1 MTVKTTYEPI
11 EYVGD
16 ASTVTF
22 PLPWPF
28 LAQEDIIAVKY
39 LPATPGTLIPL
50 TVVGSVGASLD
61 GMESGWS
68 VTLADPVGTG
78 YRVRFS
84 RATPVEQNRDY
95 PPNDPFAAKQHELGL
110 DGLTMMI
117 QELQAWKQ
125 GRATGDGPTFTE
137 GPELDLRDT
146 LPPGKFGIATDT
158 EKIVYKLSDGRVWVM
173 PFPSDSPSD
182 PKYMWGATY
191 FNANF
196 SDIDLEPSSNTYDT
210 FPEQEGDY
218 SIFGSDEFDP
228 MTGAEMR
235 CDGFFK
241 AWPIPHA
248 LGFLVLILDKNN
260 TAKIVFSANQQS
272 GTYRLQPSYF
282 WHSVRVLPSENSNP
296 STGYFSFDFEATYR
310 VEPATEESHTGWQ
323 NLSATLMPEDG
334 PYRIALAIAC
344 GGNSHHARL
353 ENKIVYSKVPLG
365 GGSPGAQLI
374 GTAGG
379 DLSGTYPS
387 PTVVGLLGKVLP
399 SLTTGV
405 LAYTGSAWQFID
417 LSGIGYLLDTGDTIT
432 GPLEYA
438 DGTGDANPGKIEKT
452 VGMGFNYL
460 RLSQVGPNAHIS
472 LSTMED
478 DLKTVSTKMRVT
490 PDGTDFLKP
499 VNCTE
504 TLGVEGRATLEIAA
518 TVDREISC
526 EKHLTSPVDAI
537 DKEFNSYEA
546 GGEAEG
552 IFLLPKSVGLGLVR
566 HVKNASL
573 VDLVIQCEAGDA
585 IKAAYQPVPN
595 TVTSIRLA
603 PLETAVFVD
612 QEAGFWEVAS
622 QTRPFGGCLQM
633 YRDADAA
640 EYAISIPNGA
650 AYTIVQPFTDS
661 YGSDPQLGVAPGG
674 GQSFSF
680 TRPGV
685 FLVTASC
692 SYKSSVAGI
701 NWRFA
706 AFLNEA
712 IIQRSIQKA
721 RTESVTAIQQA
732 SFSYVIEAKA
742 GDHLDF
748 RVLHDHSE
756 AATLTYQSCSIVV
769 TEK

>member
-28 LAQEDIIAVKY
+28 LAQEDIVAVKY
-39 LPATPGTLIPL
+39 LPATPGTLIP
-50 TVVGSVGASLD
+50 VVVAGSVGASLD

-68 VTLADPVGTG
+68 VTLSEPVGSG
-78 YRVRFS
+78 YRLRIS
-84 RATPVEQNRDY
+84 RKTPVEQNRDY

-117 QELQAWKQ
+117 QELLAWKQ
-125 GRATGDGPTFTE
+125 GRATGDGPTFAE

-146 LPPGKFGIATDT
+146 LPPGKIGFATDSRVLLL
-158 EKIVYKLSDGRVWVM
+158 KLQDGSIVRIPVDGSEGEGVE
-173 PFPSDSPSD
+173 
-182 PKYMWGATY
+182 MWGAKY

-196 SDIDLEPSSNTYDT
+196 SDIDKEPETESSFSI
-210 FPEQEGDY
+210 FPEQSGPF
-218 SIFGSDEFDP
+218 SVFGSDEFDIL
-228 MTGAEMR
+228 TGAEMR
-235 CDGFFK
+235 CDGYFK
-241 AWPIPHA
+241 SWPIAHSLA
-248 LGFLVLILDKNN
+248 FVVVILDKNN
-260 TAKIVFSANQQS
+260 NQKLAISA
-272 GTYRLQPSYF
+272 GAGGEYRSQPTPF
-282 WHSVRVLPSENSNP
+282 WHSVRVLPSSNSSPKLNV
-296 STGYFSFDFEATYR
+296 YSFDIEATYK
-310 VEPATEESHTGWQ
+310 VAPATEESHVEWTNQ
-323 NLSATLMPEDG
+323 TAEFPPEDG
-334 PYRIALAIAC
+334 PYRIALAVAC
-344 GGNSHHARL
+344 GGNSNHAALQR
-353 ENKIVYSKVPLG
+353 KIIYSKITLPATT
-365 GGSPGAQLI
+365 SDAQLI

-379 DLSGTYPS
+379 DLSGIYPN
-387 PTVVGLLGKVLP
+387 PNVIGLRGKVLP
-399 SLTTGV
+399 SLATGV

-438 DGTGDANPGKIEKT
+438 DGTSDTNTGKIEKT
-452 VGMGFNYL
+452 VEMGFNYL

-546 GGEAEG
+546 SGEVEG
-552 IFLLPKSVGLGLVR
+552 LFLLPKSVGLGLVR

-573 VDLVIQCEAGDA
+573 VNLVIQCEAGDA

-595 TVTSIRLA
+595 TVTSIQLA

-650 AYTIVQPFTDS
+650 AYTVVQPFTAS
-661 YGSDPQLGVAPGG
+661 YGSNPQLGVTPGS
-674 GQSFSF
+674 GQHFSF

-685 FLVTASC
+685 FLVTASR

-701 NWRFA
+701 NWKFA
-706 AFLNEA
+706 AFLNGVLV
-712 IIQRSIQKA
+712 QRSIQKA
-721 RTESVTAIQQA
+721 RTESITAVMQA
-732 SFSYVIEAKA
+732 SFAFVIEAKA
-742 GDHLDF
+742 GDTLDF
-748 RVLHDHSE
+748 RVLHDHT
-756 AATLTYQSCSIVV
+756 AAVTLTYQSMSVVV

>member
-1 MTVKTTYEPI
+1 MTVKTTYEPM

-28 LAQEDIIAVKY
+28 LAQEDIVAVKY
-39 LPATPGTLIPL
+39 LPAAPGTLIPL

-117 QELQAWKQ
+117 QELLAWKR

-137 GPELDLRDT
+137 GQELDLRDT

-173 PFPSDSPSD
+173 PFPGEGED
-182 PKYMWGATY
+182 PTVSGY
-191 FNANF
+191 F
-196 SDIDLEPSSNTYDT
+196 
-210 FPEQEGDY
+210 EGDY
-218 SIFGSDEFDP
+218 QES
-228 MTGAEMR
+228 
-235 CDGFFK
+235 
-241 AWPIPHA
+241 AWI
-248 LGFLVLILDKNN
+248 N
-260 TAKIVFSANQQS
+260 QS
-272 GTYRLQPSYF
+272 GTIIGKSSYIRGLNSFSGEYFAAGGVLHARWIGELAGLQSPGAYLEMGFGGNPCGQFQISPPSSGDWNVDYDVTIFADTIGEDNVGLVAQSKIKYSKNHAQVAATLYEHTRNYSVGTLSRSASGALSLSLYRSD
-282 WHSVRVLPSENSNP
+282 S
-296 STGYFSFDFEATYR
+296 GYVGSDFRQFSFFA
-310 VEPATEESHTGWQ
+310 GFL
-323 NLSATLMPEDG
+323 NL
-334 PYRIALAIAC
+334 
-344 GGNSHHARL
+344 AR
-353 ENKIVYSKVPLG
+353 G
-365 GGSPGAQLI
+365 GGSSGAELI

-379 DLSGTYPS
+379 DLSGTYPAPS
-387 PTVVGLLGKVLP
+387 VVGLRGKVLP

-438 DGTGDANPGKIEKT
+438 DGTGDVNPGKIEKT

-460 RLSQVGPNAHIS
+460 RLSQVGQNAHIS

-478 DLKTVSTKMRVT
+478 DLETVSTKMRVT
-490 PDGTDFLKP
+490 PDGIDFLKP

-518 TVDREISC
+518 TGDREISC

-546 GGEAEG
+546 GGEVEG
-552 IFLLPKSVGLGLVR
+552 LFLLPKSVGLGLVR

-573 VDLVIQCEAGDA
+573 VNLVIQCEAGDA

-603 PLETAVFVD
+603 PLESAVFVD
-612 QEAGFWEVAS
+612 QETGFWEVAS

-640 EYAISIPNGA
+640 EYAISIPSGA
-650 AYTIVQPFTDS
+650 AYTGVQPFTDS
-661 YGSDPQLGVAPGG
+661 YGSDPQLGVTPGSW
-674 GQSFSF
+674 QYFSF

-685 FLVTASC
+685 FLVTASR

-706 AFLNEA
+706 ALLNGA
-712 IIQRSIQKA
+712 IIQQSIQKA
-721 RTESVTAIQQA
+721 RTESVTAVQQA
-732 SFSYVIEAKA
+732 SFSFVIEAKA
-742 GDHLDF
+742 GNYLEF
-748 RVLHDHSE
+748 GVRHDHS
-756 AATLTYQSCSIVV
+756 AAVTLTYQSFSVVV

>member
-1 MTVKTTYEPI
+1 MTVKAEYQPI
-11 EYVGD
+11 EYSGD
-16 ASTVTF
+16 SSTVTF

-28 LAQEDIIAVKY
+28 LAQEDLVAVKY
-39 LPATPGTLIPL
+39 LPATPGTLIP
-50 TVVGSVGASLD
+50 VVVAGSVGASLD

-68 VTLADPVGTG
+68 VTLSEPVGSG
-78 YRVRFS
+78 YRLRIS
-84 RATPVEQNRDY
+84 RKTPVEQNRDY

-117 QELQAWKQ
+117 QELLAWKQ

-146 LPPGKFGIATDT
+146 LPPGQIGFATD
-158 EKIVYKLSDGRVWVM
+158 S
-173 PFPSDSPSD
+173 
-182 PKYMWGATY
+182 
-191 FNANF
+191 
-196 SDIDLEPSSNTYDT
+196 
-210 FPEQEGDY
+210 
-218 SIFGSDEFDP
+218 
-228 MTGAEMR
+228 
-235 CDGFFK
+235 
-241 AWPIPHA
+241 
-248 LGFLVLILDKNN
+248 
-260 TAKIVFSANQQS
+260 
-272 GTYRLQPSYF
+272 
-282 WHSVRVLPSENSNP
+282 RVLLLKL
-296 STGYFSFDFEATYR
+296 
-310 VEPATEESHTGWQ
+310 Q
-323 NLSATLMPEDG
+323 DG
-334 PYRIALAIAC
+334 SIVRIPID
-344 GGNSHHARL
+344 GG
-353 ENKIVYSKVPLG
+353 EG
-365 GGSPGAQLI
+365 GDAQLI
-374 GTAGG
+374 GAAGG
-379 DLSGTYPS
+379 DLSGAYPS
-387 PTVVGLLGKVLP
+387 PSVVGLRGKALP
-399 SLTTGV
+399 SLATGV

-438 DGTGDANPGKIEKT
+438 DGTGDTNTGKIEKT

-460 RLSQVGPNAHIS
+460 RISQVGPNAHIS

-478 DLKTVSTKMRVT
+478 DLETVSTKMVVT

-518 TVDREISC
+518 TLDREISC

-546 GGEAEG
+546 GGEFEG

-603 PLETAVFVD
+603 PLESAVFVD
-612 QEAGFWEVAS
+612 QETGFWEVAS
-622 QTRPFGGCLQM
+622 QTRPFGGCRQL

-650 AYTIVQPFTDS
+650 AYTVVQPFTDS
-661 YGSDPQLGVAPGG
+661 YGSDPQLGVTPGTW
-674 GQSFSF
+674 QNFSF

-685 FLVTASC
+685 FLVTASR

-706 AFLNEA
+706 AFLNGE
-712 IIQRSIQKA
+712 IIQRSIQKT

-732 SFSYVIEAKA
+732 SFAFVIEAKA

-748 RVLHDHSE
+748 RVLHDHT
-756 AATLTYQSCSIVV
+756 AAVTLTYQSMSVVV

>member
-1 MTVKTTYEPI
+1 MTVKAEYQPI
-11 EYVGD
+11 EYSGD
-16 ASTVTF
+16 SSTVTF

-28 LAQEDIIAVKY
+28 LAQEDLVAVKY
-39 LPATPGTLIPL
+39 LPATPGTLIP
-50 TVVGSVGASLD
+50 VVVAGSVGASLD

-68 VTLADPVGTG
+68 VTLSEPVGSG
-78 YRVRFS
+78 YRLRIS
-84 RATPVEQNRDY
+84 RKTPVEQNRDY

-117 QELQAWKQ
+117 QELQAWKE

-158 EKIVYKLSDGRVWVM
+158 EKVVYKLSDGRVWIM
-173 PFPSDSPSD
+173 PFPGESAD
-182 PKYMWGATY
+182 PTVSGY
-191 FNANF
+191 F
-196 SDIDLEPSSNTYDT
+196 
-210 FPEQEGDY
+210 EGDY
-218 SIFGSDEFDP
+218 QE
-228 MTGAEMR
+228 
-235 CDGFFK
+235 
-241 AWPIPHA
+241 
-248 LGFLVLILDKNN
+248 
-260 TAKIVFSANQQS
+260 ANWLSQS
-272 GTYRLQPSYF
+272 GNILGKSSYI
-282 WHSVRVLPSENSNP
+282 RGENSF
-296 STGYFSFDFEATYR
+296 SGEYFA
-310 VEPATEESHTGWQ
+310 A
-323 NLSATLMPEDG
+323 
-334 PYRIALAIAC
+334 
-344 GGNSHHARL
+344 GGVLTARWVGEISDL
-353 ENKIVYSKVPLG
+353 V
-365 GGSPGAQLI
+365 SPGAYLEMLFGGNPCGQFQLSPPSSGDWNVDYEVSIFADTIGDENVGLFAQSKIKFSKNYANPASEVFEHTRSYSVASLARSGSYALTMSISRGDSGSVGEDFRQFSFYAGFLNLAIGSASPGGELI

-379 DLSGTYPS
+379 DLSGIYPN
-387 PTVVGLLGKVLP
+387 PNVIGLRGKVLP
-399 SLTTGV
+399 SLATGV

-438 DGTGDANPGKIEKT
+438 DGTKDVNPGKIEKT

-460 RLSQVGPNAHIS
+460 RLSQVGPNAHIL

-478 DLKTVSTKMRVT
+478 DLKTVSAKMRVT

-526 EKHLTSPVDAI
+526 EKRLTSPVDAI

-546 GGEAEG
+546 SGEVEG
-552 IFLLPKSVGLGLVR
+552 LFLLPKSVGLGLVR

-573 VDLVIQCEAGDA
+573 VNLVIQCEAGDA

-650 AYTIVQPFTDS
+650 AYTVVQPFTAS
-661 YGSDPQLGVAPGG
+661 YGSDPQLGVTPGSG
-674 GQSFSF
+674 RYFSF

-685 FLVTASC
+685 FLVTASR

-706 AFLNEA
+706 AFLNGE

-721 RTESVTAIQQA
+721 RTESTTAVMQA
-732 SFSYVIEAKA
+732 SFAFVIEAKA
-742 GDHLDF
+742 GDTLDF
-748 RVLHDHSE
+748 RVLHDHT
-756 AATLTYQSCSIVV
+756 AAVTLTYQSMSVVV

>member
-28 LAQEDIIAVKY
+28 LAQEDIVAVKY

-50 TVVGSVGASLD
+50 SVVGSVGASLD

-68 VTLADPVGTG
+68 VTLSEPVGSG
-78 YRVRFS
+78 YRLRIS
-84 RATPVEQNRDY
+84 RETPVEQNRDY

-117 QELQAWKQ
+117 QELLAWKQ

-146 LPPGKFGIATDT
+146 LPPGKIGFATDSRVLLL
-158 EKIVYKLSDGRVWVM
+158 KLQDGSIVRVPVDGGEGDGVE
-173 PFPSDSPSD
+173 
-182 PKYMWGATY
+182 MWGAKY

-196 SDIDLEPSSNTYDT
+196 SDIDKEPETESSFSI
-210 FPEQEGDY
+210 FPEQSGPF
-218 SIFGSDEFDP
+218 SVFGSDEFDIL
-228 MTGAEMR
+228 TGAEMR
-235 CDGFFK
+235 CDGYFK
-241 AWPIPHA
+241 SWPIAHSLA
-248 LGFLVLILDKNN
+248 FVVVILDKNN
-260 TAKIVFSANQQS
+260 NQKLAISAGAS
-272 GTYRLQPSYF
+272 GEYRSQPTPF
-282 WHSVRVLPSENSNP
+282 WHSVRVLPSSNSSPELNV
-296 STGYFSFDFEATYR
+296 YSFDVEATYK
-310 VEPATEESHTGWQ
+310 VAPATEESHVEWTNQ
-323 NLSATLMPEDG
+323 TAEFPPEDG
-334 PYRIALAIAC
+334 PYRIALAVAC
-344 GGNSHHARL
+344 GGNSHHAALQR
-353 ENKIVYSKVPLG
+353 KIVYSKITLPATT
-365 GGSPGAQLI
+365 SDAQLI
-374 GTAGG
+374 GAAGG
-379 DLSGTYPS
+379 DLSGAYPAPS
-387 PTVVGLLGKVLP
+387 VVGLRGKALP
-399 SLTTGV
+399 SLATGV

-438 DGTGDANPGKIEKT
+438 DGTEDVNPGKIEKT
-452 VGMGFNYL
+452 VEMGFNYL
-460 RLSQVGPNAHIS
+460 ELSQVGPNAHIS

-478 DLKTVSTKMRVT
+478 DLETVSTKMRVT

-499 VNCTE
+499 VNCTG

-546 GGEAEG
+546 GGEVEG
-552 IFLLPKSVGLGLVR
+552 LFLLPKSVGLGLVR

-603 PLETAVFVD
+603 PLESAVFVD
-612 QEAGFWEVAS
+612 QETGFWEVAS
-622 QTRPFGGCLQM
+622 QTRPFGGCRQL

-650 AYTIVQPFTDS
+650 AYTVVQPFTDS
-661 YGSDPQLGVAPGG
+661 YGSDPQLGVTPGTW
-674 GQSFSF
+674 QNFSF

-685 FLVTASC
+685 FLVTASR

-706 AFLNEA
+706 AFLNGA

-732 SFSYVIEAKA
+732 SFAFVIEAKA

-748 RVLHDHSE
+748 RVLHDHSAE
-756 AATLTYQSCSIVV
+756 VTLTYQSFSIVV

>member
-1 MTVKTTYEPI
+1 MTVKAEYQPI
-11 EYVGD
+11 EYSGD
-16 ASTVTF
+16 SSTVTF

-28 LAQEDIIAVKY
+28 LAQEDLVAVKY
-39 LPATPGTLIPL
+39 LPATPGALIP
-50 TVVGSVGASLD
+50 VVVAGSVGASLD

-68 VTLADPVGTG
+68 VTLSEPVGSG
-78 YRVRFS
+78 YRLRIS
-84 RATPVEQNRDY
+84 RETPVEQNRDY

-117 QELQAWKQ
+117 QELLAWKQ

-146 LPPGKFGIATDT
+146 LPPGKIGFATD
-158 EKIVYKLSDGRVWVM
+158 S
-173 PFPSDSPSD
+173 
-182 PKYMWGATY
+182 
-191 FNANF
+191 
-196 SDIDLEPSSNTYDT
+196 
-210 FPEQEGDY
+210 
-218 SIFGSDEFDP
+218 
-228 MTGAEMR
+228 
-235 CDGFFK
+235 
-241 AWPIPHA
+241 
-248 LGFLVLILDKNN
+248 
-260 TAKIVFSANQQS
+260 
-272 GTYRLQPSYF
+272 
-282 WHSVRVLPSENSNP
+282 RVLLLKL
-296 STGYFSFDFEATYR
+296 
-310 VEPATEESHTGWQ
+310 Q
-323 NLSATLMPEDG
+323 DG
-334 PYRIALAIAC
+334 SIVRIPID
-344 GGNSHHARL
+344 GG
-353 ENKIVYSKVPLG
+353 EG
-365 GGSPGAQLI
+365 GDAQLI
-374 GTAGG
+374 GAAGG
-379 DLSGTYPS
+379 DLSGTYPAPS
-387 PTVVGLLGKVLP
+387 VVGLRGKALP
-399 SLTTGV
+399 SLATGV

-438 DGTGDANPGKIEKT
+438 DGTGDTNTGKIEKT

-478 DLKTVSTKMRVT
+478 DLETVSTKMVVG

-499 VNCTE
+499 VNCTG

-546 GGEAEG
+546 GGEVEG
-552 IFLLPKSVGLGLVR
+552 LFLLPKSVGLGLVR

-573 VDLVIQCEAGDA
+573 VNLVIKCEAGDA

-612 QEAGFWEVAS
+612 QETGFWEVAS
-622 QTRPFGGCLQM
+622 QTRPFGGCRQL

-650 AYTIVQPFTDS
+650 AYTVVQPFTDS
-661 YGSDPQLGVAPGG
+661 YGSDPQLGVTPGTW
-674 GQSFSF
+674 QNFSF

-685 FLVTASC
+685 FLVTASR

-706 AFLNEA
+706 AFLNGE
-712 IIQRSIQKA
+712 IIQRSIQKT

-732 SFSYVIEAKA
+732 SFAFVIEAKA

-748 RVLHDHSE
+748 RVLHDHSAE
-756 AATLTYQSCSIVV
+756 VTLTYQSFSIVV